1 MSSSVVNALAGSLMS
16 LGDFGLF
23 VGRSIAWIK
32 EKPFRY
38 RLFVDE
44 LESVGHQSLF
54 IIALTGLFTGAVLA
68 YQSYLAFKIV
78 GTTSLVSPTVC
89 LSLVR
94 ELGPVMT
101 AIVLSGRAGAG
112 MAAKIGI
119 MRVTEQID
127 ALEVL
132 GVSPK
137 QYLVL
142 PRLIAATI
150 AMPILASVFSLVGI
164 VGGYLVGVFVCLI
177 DQGIYIQQMKI
188 YLVPWD
194 YFHGLFK
201 SFFFGFIMAAI
212 CCYQGYYAKNGAE
225 GVGSA
230 TNRSVVFAIV
240 TVLISDYFLSTI
252 IPTGARGQ

>member
-1 MSSSVVNALAGSLMS
+1 MNNVLIDAAVKALIA
-16 LGDFGLF
+16 LGDFGIF
-23 VGRSIAWIK
+23 VGRSLAWIK
-32 EKPFRY
+32 QRPFRW
-38 RLFVDE
+38 RLVIDE
-44 LESVGHQSLF
+44 IEQIGHQSLF
-54 IIALTGLFTGAVLA
+54 IAALTGLFTGAVLA
-68 YQSYLAFKIV
+68 YQSWLAFKIV

-101 AIVLSGRAGAG
+101 GIVLSGRAGAG

-127 ALEVL
+127 ALDVI
-132 GVSPK
+132 GVNPK

-142 PRLIAATI
+142 PRILAATI

-177 DQGIYIQQMKI
+177 DQGIYIQQMKV
-188 YLVPWD
+188 YFAPWD

-201 SFFFGFIMAAI
+201 SVFFGFIMAAI

-225 GVGSA
+225 GVGKA
-230 TNRSVVFAIV
+230 TNRSVVISIV
-240 TVLISDYFLSTI
+240 TILVTDYFLSTI
-252 IPTGARGQ
+252 IPTGVRSQ

>member
-1 MSSSVVNALAGSLMS
+1 MSEGVMNALTGSLMA

-23 VGRSIAWIK
+23 VGRTLAWLK
-32 EKPFRY
+32 QKPFRW
-38 RLFVDE
+38 RLLVDE
-44 LESVGHQSLF
+44 LESIGHQSLF
-54 IIALTGLFTGAVLA
+54 ITALTGFFTGAVLS
-68 YQSYLAFKIV
+68 YQSWLAFKIV
-78 GTTSLVSPTVC
+78 GTTSLVSATVC

-127 ALEVL
+127 ALEVM

-142 PRLIAATI
+142 PRLIAAAI
-150 AMPILASVFSLVGI
+150 ALPILASVFSLVGN
-164 VGGYLVGVFVCLI
+164 VGGYIVGVLVCLI
-177 DQGIYIQQMKI
+177 DQGIYIQQMKF

-194 YFHGLFK
+194 YLHGVFK
-201 SFFFGFIMAAI
+201 SVFFGFIMAAI

-225 GVGSA
+225 GVGTA
-230 TNRSVVFAIV
+230 TNRSVVISIV
-240 TVLISDYFLSTI
+240 TILVTDYFLSTI
-252 IPTGARGQ
+252 IPTGVRGQ

>member
-1 MSSSVVNALAGSLMS
+1 MSSGVVDAIAGTLVS

-23 VGRSIAWIK
+23 VSRTIAWIK
-32 EKPFRY
+32 EKPFRWH
-38 RLFVDE
+38 LLIDE
-44 LESVGHQSLF
+44 LESIGHQSLF
-54 IIALTGLFTGAVLA
+54 ITSLTGFFTGAVLA

-142 PRLIAATI
+142 PRLIAATL
-150 AMPILASVFSLVGI
+150 AMPILASVFSLVGN

-177 DQGIYIQQMKI
+177 DQGVYIQQMKI
-188 YLVPWD
+188 YLAPWD
-194 YFHGLFK
+194 YFHGIFK

-225 GVGSA
+225 GVGTA
-230 TNRSVVFAIV
+230 TNRSVVLAIV
-240 TVLISDYFLSTI
+240 TVLVSDYFLSTI
-252 IPTGARGQ
+252 VPTGLRSQ